1 MIQKTNSLK
10 CYPLGDAAVVIQ
22 LGDQISPVIN
32 AKIRAICTYL
42 DEYGFDGFIEYVPAF
57 TTVTLYYQ
65 PWIISYTKLL
75 PLLQEMADEVLEEKE
90 VPLGPVLEIPVLY
103 GGEWGPDLDFVASHN
118 KISTAEVIDLHTAP
132 EYLVYMIGFA
142 PGFPYL
148 GGMNELISAPRKD
161 TPGMK
166 IAAGSVGIAG
176 QQTGIYPIETPGGW
190 QIIGRTPLNLFDL
203 NREVP
208 AFLKAGDRVRFVAI
222 SEKEFKKIR
231 RMNDG
236 A

>member
-1 MIQKTNSLK
+1 MTQKTNSFK
-10 CYPLGDAAVVIQ
+10 CYPLGDAAIVIQ
-22 LGDQISPVIN
+22 LGDQISPAIN
-32 AKIRAICTYL
+32 ARVRAICAYL
-42 DEYGFDGFIEYVPAF
+42 DEYSFEGFIEYVPAF
-57 TTVTLYYQ
+57 TTVTLYYE
-65 PWIISYTKLL
+65 PWIINYTKLL
-75 PLLQEMADEVLEEKE
+75 PLLQEMANEVLEEPE
-90 VPLGPVLEIPVLY
+90 VSSGAVLDIPVLY

-118 KISTAEVIDLHTAP
+118 KISTAEVIALHTAP

-161 TPGMK
+161 TPRMK

-190 QIIGRTPLNLFDL
+190 QIIGRSPINLFDL

-208 AFLKAGDRVRFVAI
+208 AFLKAGDKVRFVAI
-222 SEKEFKKIR
+222 SEKEFKKLR
-231 RMNDG
+231 RRNDG